1 MVHCKREPTFF
12 HFCKKLELFLPPAP
26 TNPGLCKVQCLTQEP
41 PECTLPLC
49 LILQQTSAPGPA
61 WGSRCIWEGC
71 LGFLSA
77 RMHQAALPFRK
88 LIISSGGYS
97 QNHEGSQCF
106 PPHPT
111 HQLLELLSAWGTFSH
126 HASSK
131 PLCCFPQ
138 DIPSL
143 CDFGFWKQAKKQT
156 KKQANK
162 PKNPGSFADGFCFP
176 TQDKRHKDGQA
187 LH

>member
-1 MVHCKREPTFF
+1 
-12 HFCKKLELFLPPAP
+12 
-26 TNPGLCKVQCLTQEP
+26 
-41 PECTLPLC
+41 
-49 LILQQTSAPGPA
+49 
-61 WGSRCIWEGC
+61 
-71 LGFLSA
+71 
-77 RMHQAALPFRK
+77 MHQAALPFRK

-176 TQDKRHKDGQA
+176 TQDKRHKDGQTPSLGRGRGEGKTKRGNKQIREYSA
-187 LH
+187 VYKRDRPKKMSRLAIFQRCLGSQISS